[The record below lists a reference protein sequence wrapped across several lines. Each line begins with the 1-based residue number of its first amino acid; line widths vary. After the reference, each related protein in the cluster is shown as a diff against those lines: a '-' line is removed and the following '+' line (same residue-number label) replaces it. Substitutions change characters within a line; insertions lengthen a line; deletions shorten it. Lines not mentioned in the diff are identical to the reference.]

1 MDLLFSKYP
10 LLKREPG
17 HLNYQFK
24 VQVNWSDLSEQDYLE
39 KIGEQGNKKIAKNPF
54 ELPNRLWGFLLKK
67 IDINSDS
74 TWNQLGKKNK
84 NRLINVLMNDVYE
97 VREKLLSKRSL

>member
-1 MDLLFSKYP
+1 MVVF
-10 LLKREPG
+10 
-17 HLNYQFK
+17 
-24 VQVNWSDLSEQDYLE
+24 
-39 KIGEQGNKKIAKNPF
+39 I
-54 ELPNRLWGFLLKK
+54 KK

-97 VREKLLSKRSL
+97 VSGKLLSKRSL